1 MIKHIFFDL
10 DHTLW
15 DFERNSG
22 VCLEEIH
29 ANKIKPYLDFETFTG
44 TFRRVNRG
52 LWRDLEQNL
61 ITHDELRR
69 RRFKETLETHSV
81 SCTDA
86 DSLAMNEE
94 FMRLLPHQTYLM
106 EGALEVLEYLHGKY
120 NLHIISNGYL
130 DIQTRKMTGS
140 GILSY
145 FQEIITSDVADSRK
159 PDPAIFQFALR
170 KANANPENSVY
181 VGDDEIADKEGAKNA
196 GLPFIWFN
204 PEASETN
211 NAVISQLEQLKEI
224 L

>member
-29 ANKIKPYLDFETFTG
+29 VNKIKPYLDFETFTG

-181 VGDDEIADKEGAKNA
+181 VGDDEIADKEGAQNA